1 MNKALNIVKKAPVKI
16 LKWAGIAIL
25 LSVLAIFITLY
36 FFKNDVKDM
45 VIDEVNNSLNAEL
58 SLGDFDLTFFS
69 TFPNLTLELGEVK
82 LQGVEE
88 F

>member
-1 MNKALNIVKKAPVKI
+1 
-16 LKWAGIAIL
+16 
-25 LSVLAIFITLY
+25 
-36 FFKNDVKDM
+36 M

-88 F
+88 FEGVTLADIKLLQAHVGFLGLSFWWRNKNR